1 MTVRLLDGG
10 MGQEVHRRLGH
21 PNTDWSA
28 LDAAAYTD
36 VVRTLHEEYLAAGAE
51 IITTNTYALGRWRM
65 NSHGAWQHFAHANE
79 AACRAAEEA
88 RDRVGPGALI
98 AGAIGPVRASY
109 QPDAIPPAEVVEQEV
124 VEQAL
129 VLAPHVDLFICET
142 MSTAAE
148 AAATARAALST
159 GRPVWVAFTVD
170 ERERPVLRGGEPIG
184 AAVRVV
190 SELSVDAILINCTT
204 PEAVDAGIG
213 ELAET
218 ARGVAVGAYANGF
231 APIPDDVGL
240 GTPVHRLP
248 TRDIPPEDYAGHA
261 ARWIDT
267 GATIVGGCCAVGPD
281 HIAALAR
288 MIGKRG

>member
-21 PNTDWSA
+21 PDMDWSA
-28 LDAAAYTD
+28 LAAVDHSD
-36 VVRTLHEEYLAAGAE
+36 VVRTLHEEFLRAGAE
-51 IITTNTYALGRWRM
+51 IITTNTYPLGRWRVNM
-65 NSHGAWQHFAHANE
+65 TGQSAHFAAANE
-79 AACRAAEEA
+79 AACRAAVQA
-88 RDRVGPGALI
+88 RDHVNPAALV

-109 QPDAIPPAEVVEQEV
+109 QPDAIPPAEVVEREV

-129 VLAPHVDLFICET
+129 LLAPHVDLFICET

-159 GRPVWVAFTVD
+159 GRPVWVAFTLD

-190 SELSVDAILINCTT
+190 SELPVDAILLNCSM
-204 PEAVDAGIG
+204 PETVDAGIG

-218 ARGVAVGAYANGF
+218 AGAVAIGAYANGF
-231 APIPDDVGL
+231 ERIPDDIGL
-240 GTPVHRLP
+240 GTAVHRLA
-248 TRDIPPEDYAGHA
+248 TRDLSPDAYAMHA
-261 ARWIDT
+261 ARWIDA
-267 GATIVGGCCAVGPD
+267 GATIVGGCCAVEPR
-281 HIAALAR
+281 HIAAIAR
-288 MIGKRG
+288 MIGQRR